1 MPESQLTGGP
11 FHLDSDGVLRSPLLD
26 AEAWLEHGF
35 GTRLA
40 SDWPNAPLLLKQI
53 HSDRVVEAGAGAPRE
68 EADAVI
74 TALPGV
80 WLPVRTAD
88 CLPILLADPVHHA
101 VAAIHAGWRG
111 VVGGIAAKTVAGM
124 SRRYGSRPGGLLAAI
139 GPGIGV
145 CCFEVGPEV
154 AEQFRIAHP
163 EALREAQE
171 IAPQTREG
179 LREKAHIDL
188 AAAVVK
194 QLTEAGISPERIAQA
209 RRCTRCDAALFE
221 SWRRDRE
228 SAGRMVS
235 AIRVV

>member
-1 MPESQLTGGP
+1 MPESQLTGGA
-11 FHLDSDGVLRSPLLD
+11 FHLDSDGVLRTRLLD
-26 AEAWLEHGF
+26 DEAWLEHGF

-40 SDWPNAPLLLKQI
+40 GGWPNAPLLLKQI
-53 HSDRVVEAGAGAPRE
+53 HSDCVVEAGADAPPHD
-68 EADAVI
+68 ADAVLA
-74 TALPGV
+74 ALPGV

-101 VAAIHAGWRG
+101 VAAVHAGWRG
-111 VVGGIAAKTVAGM
+111 VVSGIAAKTVAGM
-124 SRRYGSRPGGLLAAI
+124 IRRYGSRPAGLLAAI

-154 AEQFRIAHP
+154 ADQFRIAHP
-163 EALREAQE
+163 GALREAQE

-194 QLTEAGISPERIAQA
+194 QLTDAGILPERIAQA
-209 RRCTRCDAALFE
+209 RLCTRCDAALFE

-228 SAGRMVS
+228 SAGRMIS
-235 AIRVV
+235 AIRVI

>member
-1 MPESQLTGGP
+1 VPESQLTCAP
-11 FHLDSDGVLRSPLLD
+11 FHLDSDGVLRARLLD
-26 AEAWLEHGF
+26 AQPWLEHGF

-40 SDWPNAPLLLKQI
+40 RDWPNAPLLLKQI

-74 TALPGV
+74 TNLPGV

-101 VAAIHAGWRG
+101 VAAVHAGWRG
-111 VVGGIAAKTVAGM
+111 VVSRIAAKTVA
-124 SRRYGSRPGGLLAAI
+124 SLVSRYGSRPAGLLAAI

-154 AEQFRIAHP
+154 AEQFRFGHLD
-163 EALREAQE
+163 ALRE
-171 IAPQTREG
+171 PQKTVPRTPKD
-179 LREKAHIDL
+179 LREKTHIDL

-194 QLTEAGISPERIAQA
+194 QLTDAGISPERIAQA
-209 RRCTRCDAALFE
+209 RLCTRCDAALFE

-235 AIRVV
+235 AIRVQ